1 MISGNAAYG
10 VDIAGVGAT
19 GNVVAGD
26 FIGTNPAGSA
36 ALANYIGVEIEGGAG
51 DNLIGT
57 NGDGVDDA
65 AERDVISGNLFAGVC
80 MTGSGT
86 DGNVVAG
93 DFIGTNLT
101 GTTAVGNDSLKSE
114 SGAGVIVEDGASG
127 NLIGTTGH
135 SADDAGQR
143 NVISG
148 NIFNDGV
155 YILGAGTG
163 DDVVAGNYIGTTA
176 TGKAALQNGYEG
188 ILLLDLTTTDYIGV
202 NPLYGTPSADQG
214 NVISGNS
221 AGGIEINATA
231 DSIVAGN
238 LIGTNAAGTAA
249 ISNVIYDGVFI
260 EKGSTNNLVGTSGK
274 DGTASDALRAQCDL
288 GERWGRRQY
297 YRGGHVRQ
305 RCRRQLHRPRSDREF
320 PAGKWS
326 GRGGARWGAIGQHHR
341 RPHRPIPAM
350 SSAATATEVLT
361 SAPPPNSTSPT
372 TRNVIEGNYIGTDAS
387 GLVPMGN
394 HLNDAVSI
402 NLSPGN
408 TIGGTVAGAGNVL
421 DAGDDSGVFIY
432 GDDQLGPYAAAAG
445 NLIAGNIIGLA
456 ADGITAGPGS
466 GPATTA

>member
-1 MISGNAAYG
+1 MSGRPAPRSAAPRPAQGNAIFGNVHLGLGLGSFGGTALVQGNFIGTDAAGTAGLGNGESGIYIGSVGNTIGGPSSAARNVISGNAAYG
-10 VDIAGVGAT
+10 VNIAGVGAT

-36 ALANYIGVEIEGGAG
+36 ALANYTGVEIEGGAG

-57 NGDGVDDA
+57 NGDGVNDA

-135 SADDAGQR
+135 SADDAGRR

-202 NPLYGTPSADQG
+202 NPLYGTPS
-214 NVISGNS
+214 
-221 AGGIEINATA
+221 TR
-231 DSIVAGN
+231 
-238 LIGTNAAGTAA
+238 
-249 ISNVIYDGVFI
+249 
-260 EKGSTNNLVGTSGK
+260 GTSSRATPRAGSRSMRRP
-274 DGTASDALRAQCDL
+274 TAS
-288 GERWGRRQY
+288 W
-297 YRGGHVRQ
+297 
-305 RCRRQLHRPRSDREF
+305 
-320 PAGKWS
+320 PA
-326 GRGGARWGAIGQHHR
+326 I
-341 RPHRPIPAM
+341 
-350 SSAATATEVLT
+350 
-361 SAPPPNSTSPT
+361 
-372 TRNVIEGNYIGTDAS
+372 
-387 GLVPMGN
+387 
-394 HLNDAVSI
+394 
-402 NLSPGN
+402 
-408 TIGGTVAGAGNVL
+408 
-421 DAGDDSGVFIY
+421 
-432 GDDQLGPYAAAAG
+432 
-445 NLIAGNIIGLA
+445 
-456 ADGITAGPGS
+456 
-466 GPATTA
+466 